1 VAVAACEIA
10 GMLVPFPYRDPGEG
24 FLGVKNWLFGTVC
37 GVLAGMVTAPW
48 EERRK
53 ARALFIAAAVCI
65 PAGFLARGLL
75 AADFKFAH
83 LSALLQAIVGGAVAW
98 GLSRKA

>member
-1 VAVAACEIA
+1 
-10 GMLVPFPYRDPGEG
+10 MLVPFPYRDPGEG
-24 FLGVKNWLFGTVC
+24 FLGVKGWLFGTVC

-65 PAGFLARGLL
+65 PAGFLVQGLL
-75 AADFKFAH
+75 TAHVKFAY
-83 LSALLQAIVGGAVAW
+83 LSALIQGIVGSAVAW